1 MVKDMKKTQNTQAPI
16 PVKEPAKPAEIKKE
30 KVASESGKKKP
41 VSEKSK
47 EKVRKS
53 KKRRGSKR
61 WWVKDILLAVVNII
75 FLVVTVVLL
84 GMLPQRGAEF
94 KKLRTVF
101 IQASEKS
108 EVEIAK
114 LEIDA
119 SSKINDSLA
128 ALFPDEAGLVEFA
141 KEIDKLK
148 EEGLVTSFSFASE
161 KAVRDQTG
169 QFGVPIVIIIEGSWS
184 QVGDAMQKLQGLPF
198 MLRAVSIDAER
209 VPEGNLISFRYGG
222 FLYVDESL
230 AKN

>member
-1 MVKDMKKTQNTQAPI
+1 MVKDMKKTQNIQAPI
-16 PVKEPAKPAEIKKE
+16 PVKEPASK
-30 KVASESGKKKP
+30 
-41 VSEKSK
+41 KSK

-53 KKRRGSKR
+53 KKGRGSKR
-61 WWVKDILLAVVNII
+61 WWVKDVILAVINII
-75 FLVVTVVLL
+75 FLVVTAVLL
-84 GMLPQRGAEF
+84 GMLPQRGTEF
-94 KKLRTVF
+94 KKLRTTYL
-101 IQASEKS
+101 QASEKS

-114 LEIDA
+114 LEVDA

-148 EEGLVTSFSFASE
+148 EEELVTSFSFASE

-209 VPEGNLISFRYGG
+209 VSESNLISFRYGG

>member
-1 MVKDMKKTQNTQAPI
+1 MKKTQNTQVPI
-16 PVKEPAKPAEIKKE
+16 PVKEPAKPAEIKEE
-30 KVASESGKKKP
+30 KAASESGKKKP

-209 VPEGNLISFRYGG
+209 VSEGNLISFRYGG

>member
-1 MVKDMKKTQNTQAPI
+1 MVKDMKKTQNIQAPI
-16 PVKEPAKPAEIKKE
+16 PVKEPAKPAEIKE
-30 KVASESGKKKP
+30 KKAVSEKGKKGP

-53 KKRRGSKR
+53 KKKRGSKR
-61 WWVKDILLAVVNII
+61 WWVKDVLLAVVNII

-119 SSKINDSLA
+119 SSEINDSLA

-209 VPEGNLISFRYGG
+209 VSESNLISFRYGG